1 VKLSKEL
8 AEALAFLPDKESR
21 VDYLATLQLFRHGIP
36 IIGIELGSLLRFVA
50 ASDPMRSENG
60 WVAQRFGDVLEGE
73 PFLVDDRTADRD
85 LVVGAL
91 RRTPPPDPDDKTP
104 KLLPSACRIGR
115 CSHREHREGDGTDS
129 RLMVRSEKPLSIP
142 SVGWSALTADRMMAH
157 ISKTMGVM
165 PEYERTAMNRLIG
178 LIWALQY
185 VRSRQT
191 PGVAK
196 SVVNLPPQVGKAVC
210 VDELMLTPAG
220 FVRNGDLVA
229 GDVVYGPDG
238 QERKVS
244 HAHPTSC
251 SSLSGGAFRVTTT
264 DGRSIVVNGD
274 HLWTV
279 NNKDWT
285 ANDGWKTLS
294 TAALVA
300 AGVSKPNRSSLNGKS
315 YTTKSYRFRLPRQ
328 HAIEGRSTDLSVDP
342 YTLGVWLGDGHTADG
357 RVTFGLNDAD
367 WIAPRC
373 RYDIKLKRHQTS
385 NSEQG
390 TFLGLAADLRD
401 AGVLGNKHIPAAY
414 HSASIAQRLQLLRGL
429 MDTDG
434 YAGGDRSHVEITL
447 MDKRLAGDVKT
458 LAVGLGFRVSF
469 TEGRATID
477 GVDKGPKW
485 RIGWTCYDGDPNPFT
500 LPRKAESVSY
510 GSQRP
515 GVSIANI
522 EPISDRPMR
531 CITVDH
537 EDGLYLA
544 GRDLVPTHNS
554 TIAHAQTLWMLSTAK
569 GRLQVITASHSDN
582 LAVLRGVFVREILG
596 EANNGLSVT
605 VASDDAARDKWRTVD
620 PSGYII
626 GGLRS
631 VGIGSKISGHPADA
645 MLLDD
650 LADGVG
656 DAIGAKGESV
666 WRTVSS
672 SLAQRLQSRAW
683 LSVLATR
690 WAAGDVPGRYLDLE
704 GQDFCQVVIPAVH
717 DDPKFDDPLGRELG
731 EVAVPERFTL
741 AQTHQRIRVLGGL
754 ESPLAQA
761 LYQQKPAA
769 ISAGH
774 FKREMWGMVSLD
786 PADLLYLARGWDLA
800 GTEGGG
806 DATAGVLVGVTVD
819 GQVCIVDIFHDRLGT
834 GGVRDA
840 MRRVAEADADSWE
853 VPLVHTIEQQPGAAG
868 LDMRMT
874 QESLLDDVVDLDFV
888 KPSGSKVARAYAA
901 SSRQL
906 VGGLFIS
913 DRVPAAHIQT
923 LVKES
928 EAFPG
933 AAHDD
938 IVDALAMAVNTVLFN
953 PPRKTAGS
961 LTTSAATRI

>member
-1 VKLSKEL
+1 MKLSKEL

-104 KLLPSACRIGR
+104 KLLPSACRVGR

-129 RLMVRSEKPLSIP
+129 RLMVRSEKPLPIP

-196 SVVNLPPQVGKAVC
+196 SVVNLPPQVGK
-210 VDELMLTPAG
+210 
-220 FVRNGDLVA
+220 
-229 GDVVYGPDG
+229 
-238 QERKVS
+238 S
-244 HAHPTSC
+244 
-251 SSLSGGAFRVTTT
+251 
-264 DGRSIVVNGD
+264 
-274 HLWTV
+274 TV
-279 NNKDWT
+279 
-285 ANDGWKTLS
+285 
-294 TAALVA
+294 
-300 AGVSKPNRSSLNGKS
+300 
-315 YTTKSYRFRLPRQ
+315 
-328 HAIEGRSTDLSVDP
+328 
-342 YTLGVWLGDGHTADG
+342 
-357 RVTFGLNDAD
+357 
-367 WIAPRC
+367 
-373 RYDIKLKRHQTS
+373 
-385 NSEQG
+385 
-390 TFLGLAADLRD
+390 
-401 AGVLGNKHIPAAY
+401 
-414 HSASIAQRLQLLRGL
+414 
-429 MDTDG
+429 
-434 YAGGDRSHVEITL
+434 
-447 MDKRLAGDVKT
+447 
-458 LAVGLGFRVSF
+458 
-469 TEGRATID
+469 
-477 GVDKGPKW
+477 
-485 RIGWTCYDGDPNPFT
+485 
-500 LPRKAESVSY
+500 
-510 GSQRP
+510 
-515 GVSIANI
+515 
-522 EPISDRPMR
+522 
-531 CITVDH
+531 
-537 EDGLYLA
+537 
-544 GRDLVPTHNS
+544 
-554 TIAHAQTLWMLSTAK
+554 AHAQTLWMLSTAK

-596 EANNGLSVT
+596 EHNNGLSVT

-650 LADGVG
+650 LADGVQ

-774 FKREMWGMVSLD
+774 FRREMWGMVSLD

-834 GGVRDA
+834 GGVREA
-840 MRRVAEADADSWE
+840 MRRVAEADADSWD

-874 QESLLDDVVDLDFV
+874 QESLLDDVVDLEFV

-953 PPRKTAGS
+953 PPRRTAGS